1 LSRRVD
7 ELESKAR
14 AAKRKL
20 LRRKAREAH
29 ASAKSRLV
37 RSRAKHAARKLKRSR
52 KVLLKAKRKE
62 KKAVRKAKRRET
74 KVLRKAKIQERKAQH
89 KALKRTKQVTK
100 HALHKAQRSEK
111 KAQRKAKAAAI
122 VAAHMR
128 KDKRKGWMG
137 QYKKDKAIYN
147 KLTGKVLKASS
158 RPSTHQHTK
167 KIHLPTRN
175 IPRKELHKAKKM
187 LASAQKKT
195 KARPV
200 LKDSL
205 LAAQT
210 LAKRTALDDTG
221 QRMLRRVDPLAAQV
235 RSEVGGS
242 LGSPMM
248 RIEDTNESLQVADDV
263 QQDRVPQVGVDG
275 WGVVEDKIV
284 PTTNWG

>member
-1 LSRRVD
+1 MGNHKKLQVARR
-7 ELESKAR
+7 AR
-14 AAKRKL
+14 ARQAALRKIQ
-20 LRRKAREAH
+20 
-29 ASAKSRLV
+29 
-37 RSRAKHAARKLKRSR
+37 
-52 KVLLKAKRKE
+52 KE
-62 KKAVRKAKRRET
+62 G
-74 KVLRKAKIQERKAQH
+74 KAKIARNSAKAQ
-89 KALKRTKQVTK
+89 KELQTKKRNKITKPPRVTQ
-100 HALHKAQRSEK
+100 AK
-111 KAQRKAKAAAI
+111 KAAI

-167 KIHLPTRN
+167 KMHLPTRN

-284 PTTNWG
+284 PTTNWGW